1 MLTLDYAHY
10 QSEKARP
17 NSAFLC
23 LGTAIRKALAAG
35 LHKNTRFKVEQTTE
49 DAEEK
54 RLTFWSLFFYDML
67 ALHPPHWQTICDK
80 RLTILQLD
88 MLRSRSFDDYTGP

>member
-1 MLTLDYAHY
+1 MLTLNYAHY

-23 LGTAIRKALAAG
+23 LGTATRKALAAG

-54 RLTFWSLFFYDML
+54 RLTFWSLFFYDMFVSL
-67 ALHPPHWQTICDK
+67 LLSETLVARTDNF
-80 RLTILQLD
+80 QLD
-88 MLRSRSFDDYTGP
+88 MLRSRPFDDYTSP

>member
-23 LGTAIRKALAAG
+23 LGTATRKALAAG

-54 RLTFWSLFFYDML
+54 RLTFWSLFFYEMFVSL
-67 ALHPPHWQTICDK
+67 SAFQRACGT
-80 RLTILQLD
+80 RLMISSVIYASVSAV
-88 MLRSRSFDDYTGP
+88 R